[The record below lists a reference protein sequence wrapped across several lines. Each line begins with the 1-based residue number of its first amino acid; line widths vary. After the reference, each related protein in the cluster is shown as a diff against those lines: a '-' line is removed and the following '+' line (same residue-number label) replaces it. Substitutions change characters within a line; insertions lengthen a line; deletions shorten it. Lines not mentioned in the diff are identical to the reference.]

1 MAWEQ
6 GPRGKPYYSRTLR
19 IGGKRVRQY
28 LGSGPAAHAAATAD
42 TLNRAE
48 RRARIASRHNEQA
61 RLREMDELVR
71 RLFKLAG
78 LVADATLVA
87 GGFFKH
93 GGEWRRLRSDGGR
106 HGTDPR

>member
-6 GPRGKPYYSRTLR
+6 GPRGKPFYTRTR
-19 IGGKRVRQY
+19 RVGSKRVREY
-28 LGSGPAAHAAATAD
+28 LGSGPAAQAAAAAD
-42 TLNRAE
+42 AVKRAE
-48 RRARIASRHNEQA
+48 RRARIESCHKEQA

-93 GGEWRRLRSDGGR
+93 GAEWRSRNHGR
-106 HGTDPR
+106 HDRTDLR